1 MAEHRPRLD
10 PDTAAVRGAV
20 RRALQDYAAAGGFTR
35 PPGGL
40 PAGGETAAK
49 GQRELSADPGKSSG
63 SPGAHARPAGGRSE
77 QPAAGGAEELPEPG
91 AEEQWRV
98 VIGVSGGADSMA
110 LAAATAFLQRAL
122 PLRAYAVL
130 VDHGLQP
137 DARRAAEG
145 AADQLRA
152 LGLEA
157 LVVPAAVDRE
167 DPAGLEAAARRARYA
182 ALEAARHRYGAA
194 AILLGHTLD
203 DQAETVLLGLARG
216 SGARSL
222 AGMAPVRG
230 LLLRPLLG
238 LRRAQLRA
246 SCRAQ
251 GLPVWDDPMNT
262 DDAYARVR
270 ARRHALPALE
280 QQLGPGVTEAL
291 ARTAAQL
298 RADADHLDAE
308 AAQAA
313 EQLLGDLRGRQLDR
327 APLAAVPEALRTRV
341 LRRWLVDLLGTGQ
354 DLSYEHVRAV
364 DAVVTG
370 ARRGAVSLPGDVVA
384 VAEGGSLR
392 LRDSGPG
399 QDGPQN
405 L

>member
-1 MAEHRPRLD
+1 
-10 PDTAAVRGAV
+10 G
-20 RRALQDYAAAGGFTR
+20 
-35 PPGGL
+35 
-40 PAGGETAAK
+40 PAGDG
-49 GQRELSADPGKSSG
+49 
-63 SPGAHARPAGGRSE
+63 RPA
-77 QPAAGGAEELPEPG
+77 EPG
-91 AEEQWRV
+91 AEDPWRV

-122 PLRAYAVL
+122 PLRAQAVL
-130 VDHGLQP
+130 VDHGLQSG
-137 DARRAAEG
+137 ARRAAES
-145 AADQLRA
+145 AAEQLRT
-152 LGLEA
+152 LGLET

-167 DPAGLEAAARRARYA
+167 HPAGLEAAARRARYA
-182 ALEAARHRYGAA
+182 ALEAARRRYGAA
-194 AILLGHTLD
+194 AIMLGHTLD

-222 AGMAPVRG
+222 AGMAPARG
-230 LLLRPLLG
+230 MLLRPLLG

-246 SCRAQ
+246 SCHAQ
-251 GLPVWDDPMNT
+251 GLRVWDDPMNA

-280 QQLGPGVTEAL
+280 QQLGPGITEAL

-298 RADADHLDAE
+298 RADADHLEAE

-313 EQLLGDLRGRQLDR
+313 ERLLGDSLDRRLDR

-341 LRRWLVDLLGTGQ
+341 LRRWLVDLIGTGQ

-364 DAVVTG
+364 DALVTG
-370 ARRGAVSLPGDVVA
+370 ARRGAVSLPGDVIA
-384 VAEGGSLR
+384 VAEGTSLR